1 MGRRFR
7 VIMHSGS
14 IYDFEV
20 VEDKGVLKT
29 KRLDTGE
36 EFEFAVEKIDEE
48 NYVVKTGS
56 GKYRI
61 SLRSGLVT
69 INGEPARVANI
80 TELIPIGVEIKHELA
95 TEVVVARKGEIR
107 APLSGKIESLKVKRG
122 DYVKEGDVVAL
133 MISMKMVVEIKSD
146 VEGVVED
153 IHVEPGKAVKAG
165 ELIMRIK
172 PNK

>member
-7 VIMHSGS
+7 VAMHSGS

-20 VEDKGVLKT
+20 VEDKGVLKI
-29 KRLDTGE
+29 KRVDTGE
-36 EFEFAVEKIDEE
+36 EFEFTVEKIGDED
-48 NYVVKTGS
+48 YVVKTGS
-56 GKYRI
+56 GKYRV

-69 INGEPARVANI
+69 INGEPARITSI
-80 TELIPIGVEIKHELA
+80 TELIPIGVEIKRELA
-95 TEVVVARKGEIR
+95 REAVVARKGEIR
-107 APLSGKIESLKVKRG
+107 VPISGKIESLKVKKG

-146 VEGVVED
+146 VEGVVEE
-153 IHVEPGKAVKAG
+153 IYVEPGKAVKAG

-172 PNK
+172 PKK